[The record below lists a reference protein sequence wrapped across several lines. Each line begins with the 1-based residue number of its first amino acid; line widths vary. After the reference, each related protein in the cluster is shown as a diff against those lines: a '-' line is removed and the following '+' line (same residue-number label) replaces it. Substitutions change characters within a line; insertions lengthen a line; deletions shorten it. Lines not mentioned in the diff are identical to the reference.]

1 MKMVKRGLAIAIVCF
16 ALVFVLSTACS
27 AADIDGFFNKNISNA
42 FLLNTNPLSGEP
54 PQASPLYSILV
65 ANLAII
71 IIDSIIFLSI
81 YSFVSKFD
89 TTSAKIFGLLVGYL
103 LFVVPIFIFVP
114 IAFILMTIFYMVGI
128 LIPALV
134 KNKYIPVSQ
143 RISFGSGG
151 FLNDEVKG
159 FGSGIMNRDHNLYD

>member
-1 MKMVKRGLAIAIVCF
+1 MVKRGLVIALVCF
-16 ALVFVLSTACS
+16 AFAAMLSLSCS
-27 AADIDGFFNKNISNA
+27 AADIDGFFSKNISNA
-42 FLLNTNPLSGEP
+42 FLLNTNPLSKEP
-54 PQASPLYSILV
+54 PQASTLYEIIV

-81 YSFVSKFD
+81 YSFVSKFE
-89 TTSAKIFGLLVGYL
+89 TTSSKIFGLLLGYL
-103 LFVVPIFIFVP
+103 VFVVPIFIFVP
-114 IAFILMTIFYMVGI
+114 VAFILMTIFYMIGI